1 MGFYSGFLA
10 ADRMTVI
17 SKPFQGKQEEEDE
30 EAGLATGWLTDNA
43 FLDAWWLL
51 SGEDRS
57 QYRWESSAG
66 SSFTVA
72 EDDSEPI
79 EGSGTRIILHLKVR
93 RAMPPAACLWLAGW
107 SCCRG
112 GWLTRAV
119 WCGGD
124 QEDCDEYL
132 DPVKLKSLLQRYS
145 EFVQFPIELFTEK
158 TEYEQV
164 RQAGREA
171 GPGRQ
176 AGRQGVA
183 DRACGVG
190 DGIMVMIRCL
200 TPRPPRLPRAR
211 SRR

>member
-1 MGFYSGFLA
+1 MRGGCS
-10 ADRMTVI
+10 
-17 SKPFQGKQEEEDE
+17 
-30 EAGLATGWLTDNA
+30 
-43 FLDAWWLL
+43 L

-79 EGSGTRIILHLKVR
+79 EGSGTRIILHLKVGR
-93 RAMPPAACLWLAGW
+93 VMPPAALVVGW
-107 SCCRG
+107 SCCG
-112 GWLTRAV
+112 VLDACCVV
-119 WCGGD
+119 WCGGDAAGAD

-164 RQAGREA
+164 RQAGRLD
-171 GPGRQ
+171 GR
-176 AGRQGVA
+176 
-183 DRACGVG
+183 
-190 DGIMVMIRCL
+190 
-200 TPRPPRLPRAR
+200 
-211 SRR
+211 